1 MKHHLRELRA
11 AITTTHV
18 LAATLSAGLLIIG
31 VCNV

>member
-1 MKHHLRELRA
+1 MKHHLRDLRA
-11 AITTTHV
+11 AVTTIHV